1 MELRTLPHRKFVT
14 RDQNGVCNGY
24 LVPIYN
30 IHDGFFAPGREPQ
43 QVYLTVVAPRS
54 AKGPHLH
61 LIRTGCFT
69 CIKGNVRIV
78 VKVDGQYRE
87 HYSGEAHNYLTVE
100 VLTGI
105 PALLQ
110 NLWDDEAFV
119 LNMPNPAWTP
129 TMNDE
134 HTADFSD
141 YLPSDE
147 PPQDRSGG
155 HA

>member
-1 MELRTLPHRKFVT
+1 MTPAMELRTLPHRKFVT
-14 RDQNGVCNGY
+14 CDQNGVCNGY

-30 IHDGFFAPGREPQ
+30 IHDGFFAPGREPP

-100 VLTGI
+100 VPTGI

-141 YLPSDE
+141 YL
-147 PPQDRSGG
+147 
-155 HA
+155 

>member
-1 MELRTLPHRKFVT
+1 MHLRTQPHPKFIT
-14 RDQNGVCNGY
+14 RGHDGTTTGY

-30 IHDGFFAPGREPQ
+30 IHDKFFALGREPQ
-43 QVYLTVVAPRS
+43 QVYLTVVAPHG

-78 VKVDGQYRE
+78 VKADGRYQEY
-87 HYSGEAHNYLTVE
+87 YSGEAYDYLSVE
-100 VLTGI
+100 IPTGT
-105 PALLQ
+105 PALVQ
-110 NLWDDEAFV
+110 NLGEDEAFV
-119 LNMPNPAWTP
+119 LNMPSPAWTP

-141 YLPSDE
+141 YRPSDE
-147 PPQDRSGG
+147 LVKGSRDKN
-155 HA
+155 